1 MAKTHKILMLV
12 ENLPVPPDRRV
23 WPEANTL
30 RDHGYQVCIISPK
43 GASEDRES
51 YICIDGI
58 HIYRYH
64 IPIIEHKYI
73 GYIAEYGVA
82 LLMTFWL
89 SVKVFF
95 RHGFDVIH
103 AANPPDI
110 FFIVGLFYRIFGKK
124 FVFDQ
129 HDLAPEMFQVIFKKR
144 SSLIYKLMRFLEWCS
159 YKTAHLV
166 IVTNESQKRFAVERG
181 HCHADRVF
189 VVRNGPNLQQ
199 WKSGAPEFELK
210 RGHTSLLG
218 YVGIMGIQDG
228 VDFALYALHD
238 LVHKRR
244 RQDVSLVLMGDG
256 GYAPTLHRLA
266 RELQLDE
273 YVNFTGWIS
282 KEDVI
287 RYLTVADIGLIPDP
301 QNGLNEFSTMLKA
314 MEYMA
319 MGIPIVAF
327 NLAET
332 NFSAQDAALYAKP
345 NLVEDFANKIEELL
359 ANEELRLRMGAIGR
373 KRVEEILCWN
383 HTKQNLL
390 LAYATLFP
398 TCNEPSLTT

>member
-1 MAKTHKILMLV
+1 MAKTRKILLLV
-12 ENLPVPPDRRV
+12 ENIAVPPDSRV

-30 RDHGYQVCIISPK
+30 RDLGFQVSIISPK
-43 GASEDRES
+43 GASEHRES
-51 YICIDGI
+51 YICIDSI
-58 HIYRYH
+58 HIYRYQV
-64 IPIIEHKYI
+64 PVIEHKYI
-73 GYIAEYGVA
+73 GYVAEYSVA

-89 SVKVFF
+89 SVKVVF

-103 AANPPDI
+103 TANPPDI
-110 FFIVGLFYRIFGKK
+110 FFIIGLFYRIFGKK

-144 SSLIYKLMRFLEWCS
+144 SNLIYKLLRFLEWCS

-166 IVTNESQKRFAVERG
+166 IVTNESQKRFAIERG
-181 HCHADRVF
+181 RCHADKVF

-199 WKSGAPEFELK
+199 WKPGAPELELK
-210 RGHTSLLG
+210 RGYPCLLG
-218 YVGIMGIQDG
+218 YVGLMGIQDG
-228 VDFALYALHD
+228 VDYALYALHD
-238 LVHKRR
+238 LVHKRG
-244 RQDVSLVLMGDG
+244 RQDVLLVLMGDG
-256 GYAPTLHRLA
+256 GYTPALHTLAH
-266 RELQLDE
+266 ELQLDE
-273 YVNFTGWIS
+273 HVNFTGWIA
-282 KEDVI
+282 KDEVI

-327 NLAET
+327 DLAET
-332 NFSAQDAALYAKP
+332 RFSTQDAALYARP

-373 KRVEEILCWN
+373 KRVEKALSWA
-383 HTKQNLL
+383 HTKENLL
-390 LAYATLFP
+390 LAYKMLFGA
-398 TCNEPSLTT
+398 